1 MSGLGRKVFAAND
14 ILAAADVQGYLM
26 DQSVMVFAN
35 ASERSTEISSPTE
48 GMLTYLRDTNALE
61 VFNGSAFVAI
71 DTVTTTLNAS
81 QVINTLTAS
90 TATSYTFAS
99 NDQSGIFQFTNAGTV
114 TASVSTAT
122 ALTAGQR
129 IDLIA
134 DGAALI
140 LAAGSGVSFAGA
152 GTAGTAY
159 SVAQYDAATIL
170 CVSSNAYRIIGNV
183 RAV

>member
-1 MSGLGRKVFAAND
+1 MSGLGRKVFAPND
-14 ILAAADVQGYLM
+14 ILGAADVMGYLM

-35 ASERSTEISSPTE
+35 SSERSTEVPTPTE
-48 GMLTYLRDTNALE
+48 GMVSYLADTDNLQ
-61 VFNGSAFVAI
+61 VY
-71 DTVTTTLNAS
+71 TTTWRDIVTSLNAS
-81 QVINTLTAS
+81 QVVNTLTAS

-99 NDQSGIFQFTNAGTV
+99 GDQSSVLQFTNAGT
-114 TASVSTAT
+114 STATVETST

-129 IDLIA
+129 IDVVA

-159 SVAQYDAATIL
+159 SIAQYEAATIL

-183 RAV
+183 SVV